1 MEADFSCATLV
12 LGSEIIHHCD
22 SLVKVL
28 KENTITQCCCG
39 SVFLSELDH
48 TDP

>member
-1 MEADFSCATLV
+1 MEADFSCVTLV

-28 KENTITQCCCG
+28 KKNTVMLCCYRT
-39 SVFLSELDH
+39 VLLSQLDR